1 MDFIAADILS
11 PPSGSSVDGDV
22 KPTRAATSS
31 STSGIRKSFSTVLQ
45 RVRGEGEK
53 ERERSDAR
61 EADDVRSVNKSDD
74 GSHSKETRGLN
85 DSTTRTE
92 RAEASASYAGDERR
106 SSNDESNTTE
116 VPKTDLEAAG
126 QESNTGLNVQG
137 QELAPVV
144 TLISFQAIP
153 EAIGQT
159 EVHTEMEVQA
169 EEGGTQEG
177 AVHSSGSDAEAS
189 GDSSKSPLIS
199 LGTMDSPATVSDSAE
214 DPPTQDPSTPNKIS
228 TSSLG
233 LSEQEL
239 NATAIQPKNDLQ
251 VAQVVKQSPNVVVDD
266 SSSEAANLAENHP
279 VPVESQPD
287 QTLSHPDS
295 VARRA
300 FQAYLAAVSSNGKSE
315 LSKPDSGKHEEVS
328 DDHHVSSQGN
338 WYAQSFDD
346 HENSGVK
353 TRWVLPLGQQPSF
366 DLGKHFNELWT
377 DQNGLQLD
385 RTVTELPRATVA
397 DLQVAN
403 GQPTGSA
410 AGVHSQ
416 SLPGS
421 TAPPSTASFAS
432 PPQPTVPA
440 HDTAEQPMR
449 LMTRSV
455 VLDLA
460 RPDLGHVNIRVAMT
474 NDVVHTYL
482 SADRPE
488 VGQFLING
496 QDRLQAAFQANGLDM
511 GQFRVDIDR
520 QSAGRS
526 FHHGPSQEQ
535 GHNWDQGS
543 QGMKWGEGPDRP
555 DEQRTSLHGLLNV
568 MA

>member
-11 PPSGSSVDGDV
+11 PPSGSAVDGDV

-45 RVRGEGEK
+45 RVRGEGE
-53 ERERSDAR
+53 RESSDAR
-61 EADDVRSVNKSDD
+61 EADDVRSVNQSDD

-85 DSTTRTE
+85 DSPTRTE

-199 LGTMDSPATVSDSAE
+199 LGTMDSPGTVSDSAE

-239 NATAIQPKNDLQ
+239 NATAIQPKNDSQ
-251 VAQVVKQSPNVVVDD
+251 VAQVVKPSPNVVVDD

-279 VPVESQPD
+279 VPVEAQPD

-315 LSKPDSGKHEEVS
+315 LSKPDSGRDEEVMR
-328 DDHHVSSQGN
+328 DRPITTQGN
-338 WYAQSFDD
+338 WYGEFLDD
-346 HENSGVK
+346 HEDIGVK
-353 TRWVLPLGQQPSF
+353 TRWVFPHGQSPSV
-366 DLGKHFNELWT
+366 DVGEHFNEVWA
-377 DQNGLQLD
+377 DHKGLQSEHAAIQLSQAA
-385 RTVTELPRATVA
+385 VAEL
-397 DLQVAN
+397 QIAN
-403 GQPTGSA
+403 GQPSGSVA
-410 AGVHSQ
+410 AGAQGQ
-416 SLPGS
+416 SVPGS
-421 TAPPSTASFAS
+421 TTPPSTGSFAS
-432 PPQPTVPA
+432 PPQPTLPA

-449 LMTRSV
+449 LMSRSV

-543 QGMKWGEGPDRP
+543 QGMKWGESPDRP

>member
-31 STSGIRKSFSTVLQ
+31 SINGIRKSFSTVLQ
-45 RVRGEGEK
+45 RVRGEGE
-53 ERERSDAR
+53 RERSDAH
-61 EADDVRSVNKSDD
+61 EADDVQSVNKSDD

-116 VPKTDLEAAG
+116 VPKTDLEAAR
-126 QESNTGLNVQG
+126 QESNTGSDVQG
-137 QELAPVV
+137 QEPAPVLS
-144 TLISFQAIP
+144 LIPFQAIP
-153 EAIGQT
+153 EVNGQT
-159 EVHTEMEVQA
+159 EVHPETEVQA
-169 EEGGTQEG
+169 EKGGTQEG

-189 GDSSKSPLIS
+189 SDSLKSPLIS
-199 LGTMDSPATVSDSAE
+199 LATMDSPTTVSDSAE
-214 DPPTQDPSTPNKIS
+214 DSSTQDSSTPNKIS

-239 NATAIQPKNDLQ
+239 NATAIQPKNDSQ
-251 VAQVVKQSPNVVVDD
+251 AAQVVKQSPNVVVDD

-279 VPVESQPD
+279 VPVESQTD

-300 FQAYLAAVSSNGKSE
+300 FQAYLAAVSSNSKSE
-315 LSKPDSGKHEEVS
+315 PSKPDSGKHEEVS

-338 WYAQSFDD
+338 WYAQSLDD

-353 TRWVLPLGQQPSF
+353 TRWVLPLGQQSSF

-385 RTVTELPRATVA
+385 RTVTELPTATVA

-421 TAPPSTASFAS
+421 TAPPSTASFAIQ
-432 PPQPTVPA
+432 PQPSAPA

-496 QDRLQAAFQANGLDM
+496 QDRLQAAFQTNGLDM

-535 GHNWDQGS
+535 GHTWDQGS
-543 QGMKWGEGPDRP
+543 QGMKWGESPDRP